1 MTRIADWFIPPNA
14 GWTGIELRRARLFV
28 TGYVFGPLFALL
40 LALALQRAEDPLSV
54 AYWAFVGIA
63 LGLFAF
69 PIALRLTGAYEAVSV
84 AGTLYST
91 AMIFFMTYNYG
102 GWISPALPTTVIV
115 PVTAFF
121 FLRPRGRTICLGALA
136 AGFAALTGLHFSGHA
151 FPVRVPVEMLA
162 NLFMISV
169 FAAGA
174 YVALLTSS
182 LVALF
187 NDVEQ
192 KLREEIRKHESTER
206 DLERAKEDSE
216 SASRAK
222 SDFLANMSHE
232 LRTPLNAIIGFSE
245 MMASE
250 VLGPLGSPKY
260 SSYVRD
266 IHSSGR
272 HLHDLV
278 GDILDL
284 AKIESGKDEPQET
297 LIDVPRL
304 LGAVLPLV
312 KGRADAGGVKL
323 GTDSPDGLP
332 RLRADSRK
340 LKQILVNLLSN
351 GIKFTEP
358 GGSVRLI
365 VSVRNDDGISFQ
377 VVDTGVGMA
386 ERDIPTALS
395 QFGQVENKL
404 GRDHEG
410 TGIGLPLSR
419 ALVEQHGGTLVLASE
434 VGAGTTVTAEFPAE
448 RTVRVPES
456 ETRRSL
462 RQNANPSEMR
472 RIVFTH
478 DEVLVALSRYAAKPS
493 GRQEDSRFVSCRILR
508 SPKLRVLAELEPH
521 AGGTVQEIEVG
532 ARDVA
537 EALLRYCAAS
547 GVPIPLRADKE
558 LEVIGEN
565 LSLNLRIETAVEP
578 VIGRVAARQ

>member
-1 MTRIADWFIPPNA
+1 MVKRRNKIAGVDL
-14 GWTGIELRRARLFV
+14 TGVSHIGIRVHELARARAFYELLGFKFVIGPVGPEPVAILSHPAGVDTLGHITGEVVRRV
-28 TGYVFGPLFALL
+28 TGKSIG
-40 LALALQRAEDPLSV
+40 R
-54 AYWAFVGIA
+54 FV
-63 LGLFAF
+63 
-69 PIALRLTGAYEAVSV
+69 R
-84 AGTLYST
+84 
-91 AMIFFMTYNYG
+91 
-102 GWISPALPTTVIV
+102 
-115 PVTAFF
+115 
-121 FLRPRGRTICLGALA
+121 
-136 AGFAALTGLHFSGHA
+136 
-151 FPVRVPVEMLA
+151 
-162 NLFMISV
+162 
-169 FAAGA
+169 
-174 YVALLTSS
+174 
-182 LVALF
+182 
-187 NDVEQ
+187 D
-192 KLREEIRKHESTER
+192 EI
-206 DLERAKEDSE
+206 
-216 SASRAK
+216 
-222 SDFLANMSHE
+222 
-232 LRTPLNAIIGFSE
+232 
-245 MMASE
+245 
-250 VLGPLGSPKY
+250 
-260 SSYVRD
+260 SYVRD

-358 GGSVRLI
+358 GGSVRLS

-448 RTVRVPES
+448 RTVRGPEN
-456 ETRRSL
+456 ETQRSL

-478 DEVLVALSRYAAKPS
+478 DEVLVALSRYAAEPN
-493 GRQEDSRFVSCRILR
+493 GRQKDSRFVYCRILR
-508 SPKLRVLAELEPH
+508 SPKLRVLAGLESH
-521 AGGTVQEIEVG
+521 AGGTVQEIEVS

-578 VIGRVAARQ
+578 VIGRVGGRK